1 MRPIKFSSSKNVL
14 YICLT
19 QPGLCFLMVS
29 STCFPLS
36 SNFFSSLST
45 SSKPSWISW
54 AINNLILVDCLY
66 SVTGLSVLASFFRS
80 RSSVTSAE
88 EAKSIVSSASTN
100 LEKNKANV
108 RQFACLRVQSNPY
121 QLQCCQKQD
130 FAFYSFCSTI
140 S

>member
-1 MRPIKFSSSKNVL
+1 MRPIRFSSSKNVL

-45 SSKPSWISW
+45 SSRPSWISC

-66 SVTGLSVLASFFRS
+66 SVTGLSGSCFFPPKPLQFSTFCRRS
-80 RSSVTSAE
+80 QIYSVFCVN
-88 EAKSIVSSASTN
+88 KPG
-100 LEKNKANV
+100 EKVKLMQDN
-108 RQFACLRVQSNPY
+108 FHSLRVQSNPY
-121 QLQCCQKQD
+121 QLQCCQK
-130 FAFYSFCSTI
+130 
-140 S
+140 